1 MRYYNINY
9 YFDKILL
16 PIFTLDE
23 TNSKT
28 VSLFNYIWNSK
39 ISSWIKRIR
48 KMHKLNNENAK

>member
-28 VSLFNYIWNSK
+28 MSHFLIIYEIQ
-39 ISSWIKRIR
+39 
-48 KMHKLNNENAK
+48 KLVLE